1 MVALGRRGR
10 GPPPRRPVRS
20 NMDLRQT
27 AINPLSY
34 QRDRVPKLRP
44 PAGRH
49 RGSEPRCANVHAAP
63 GPAAGPQ
70 TNGRQGWSAP
80 TAKTGFVDAEPTP
93 SRFPA
98 DRGERPRRERPGR
111 GRVASCTNFLL
122 AQAASRA
129 ALHVQIGSRNM
140 TSVSSSNFTELAYG
154 VLALKPAQ
162 PTGTARQLRRAARAP
177 RTASA
182 VVG

>member
-1 MVALGRRGR
+1 
-10 GPPPRRPVRS
+10 
-20 NMDLRQT
+20 MDLRQT
-27 AINPLSY
+27 AVNTLSY
-34 QRDRVPKLRP
+34 QLDCAPMLRP
-44 PAGRH
+44 PARRH
-49 RGSEPRCANVHAAP
+49 RGSEPRSANVHAAP
-63 GPAAGPQ
+63 GPAAGRGW

-111 GRVASCTNFLL
+111 GRVASCNNFLL

-129 ALHVQIGSRNM
+129 ALRVQIGGGNM
-140 TSVSSSNFTELAYG
+140 TSVSSSNSTELGYG